1 MIRFVEEGVKSKLRN
16 RRIIKSWIDNIVK
29 SYGLKLG
36 NLCYIFCNDD
46 YILDVNRQYLQ
57 HDYYTDI
64 ITFDY
69 SEDGIVSGDMF
80 ISVDT
85 VLSNSQLFNS
95 KYNTELNRVV
105 IHGVLHLCG
114 IKDKSDED
122 AKIMR
127 EAEDRALSELSRLIE
142 IEQNDN
148 NKES

>member
-1 MIRFVEEGVKSKLRN
+1 MIKFVEEGVKSKLRN

>member
-142 IEQNDN
+142 IEKNDN

>member
-1 MIRFVEEGVKSKLRN
+1 MIKFVEEGVKSKLRN

-142 IEQNDN
+142 IEKNDN

>member
-1 MIRFVEEGVKSKLRN
+1 MIKFVEEGVKSKLRN

-29 SYGLKLG
+29 SYSLKLG

-142 IEQNDN
+142 IEKNDN